1 MIHVL
6 FTARCATGLNF
17 LHWMSC
23 YLVNRTPVILGK
35 LTSLQVWKH
44 HAVVETV
51 HLLSHKTRVWL
62 FDSFT
67 ENLILCLSVLPL
79 LFLKQVK
86 ERQRKKTNHA
96 ALSQS
101 TDWRTV
107 AKNPSN
113 NSPREATASWR
124 PLEPRVSPARDA
136 VQRLVLRQ
144 TDFTFNI
151 SHLGDWK
158 EQQER

>member
-35 LTSLQVWKH
+35 LTGLQVRKH

-67 ENLILCLSVLPL
+67 ENLILCLSVLSL

-86 ERQRKKTNHA
+86 ERQRKKQTMQPSPK
-96 ALSQS
+96 ALTEEQWPK
-101 TDWRTV
+101 T
-107 AKNPSN
+107 P
-113 NSPREATASWR
+113 ATTAHGKPQLPGDHWNQESVL
-124 PLEPRVSPARDA
+124 LETQCSD
-136 VQRLVLRQ
+136 
-144 TDFTFNI
+144 
-151 SHLGDWK
+151 
-158 EQQER
+158 